1 MKNILIIDDEPA
13 LCQLMKIYLERCG
26 QYHIDTVMTGHE
38 GIKKASEFDYDAI
51 VLDVLMPDL
60 SGYETL
66 KRIRLL
72 PTGRGQVPVVAI
84 SARASLKEVFH
95 MARIHSFLV
104 KPFQT
109 EHLKAILD
117 SICGVSDAGEPTP
130 AAEIAAP
137 VKTETGTKKVLIAGM
152 EKFMISKIQTYLQ
165 QLGYEVVT
173 CFEDGDTLSLASE
186 SKPVLILYQ
195 FWEDAE
201 KFNAAHLLTETL
213 ANAETQGIPCFV
225 FCAKNVEIEASKEF
239 PKERLLAYQDSR
251 DLLNK
256 LREHLPG

>member
-13 LCQLMKIYLERCG
+13 LCQLMKSYLEKRG
-26 QYHIDTVMTGHE
+26 QYHVDTVTTGME
-38 GIKKASEFDYDAI
+38 GIKKSAEFDYDAV

-66 KRIRLL
+66 KRIRAL
-72 PTGRGQVPVVAI
+72 PSGRGQVPVVAI

-109 EHLKAILD
+109 EHLKGILD
-117 SICGVSDAGEPTP
+117 SICGVSDEP
-130 AAEIAAP
+130 AAAP
-137 VKTETGTKKVLIAGM
+137 NLAVPVQPELGAKKVLIAGM
-152 EKFMISKIQTYLQ
+152 EKFMISKMQTHLQ
-165 QLGYEVVT
+165 QLGYEVIT
-173 CFEDGDTLSLASE
+173 SFEDSDALSLAAE
-186 SKPVLILYQ
+186 SKPALILYQ
-195 FWEDAE
+195 FWEDPE
-201 KFNAAHLLTETL
+201 KFNAASLLTETL
-213 ANAETQGIPCFV
+213 VNPGTQGIPCFV
-225 FCAKNVEIEASKEF
+225 FCAKNVEIEASKEL
-239 PKERLLAYQDSR
+239 PKDRLLAYQDSR

>member
-1 MKNILIIDDEPA
+1 MKNILIIDDESA
-13 LCQLMKIYLERCG
+13 LCQLMKLFLEKRG
-26 QYHIDTVMTGHE
+26 QYHVDTVTTGTE
-38 GIKKASEFDYDAI
+38 GVKKASEFDYNAV

-66 KRIRLL
+66 KRIRTL
-72 PTGRGQVPVVAI
+72 PNERGQVPVIAI

-109 EHLKAILD
+109 EHLKGILD
-117 SICGVSDAGEPTP
+117 SICEITDEPAP
-130 AAEIAAP
+130 AADVLAP
-137 VKTETGTKKVLIAGM
+137 VQMEAGAKKVLIAGL
-152 EKFMISKIQTYLQ
+152 EKFMISKIQSYLQ

-173 CFEDGDTLSLASE
+173 SFEDNGVISLVTE

-195 FWEDAE
+195 FWDDAE
-201 KFNAAHLLTETL
+201 KFNAPKLLAETL
-213 ANAETQGIPCFV
+213 ANPSTKGIPCFV
-225 FCAKNVEIEASKEF
+225 FCAKNVEIEASKEL

-256 LREHLPG
+256 LREHVPG

>member
-13 LCQLMKIYLERCG
+13 LCQLMKLFLEKRG
-26 QYHIDTVMTGHE
+26 QYHVDTVTTGTE
-38 GIKKASEFDYDAI
+38 GIKKVSDFDYDTV

-66 KRIRLL
+66 KRIRAI
-72 PTGRGQVPVVAI
+72 PSSRGQVPVIAI

-95 MARIHSFLV
+95 MVRIHSFLV
-104 KPFQT
+104 KPFQM
-109 EHLKAILD
+109 EHLKGILD
-117 SICGVSDAGEPTP
+117 SICGVSNDDTPSAG
-130 AAEIAAP
+130 AAATIPKESAA
-137 VKTETGTKKVLIAGM
+137 KKVLIAGM
-152 EKFMISKIQTYLQ
+152 EKFMISKIQTYLE

-173 CFEDGDTLSLASE
+173 SFEDSETVNLAAE
-186 SKPVLILYQ
+186 NKPALLLYQ

-201 KFNAAHLLTETL
+201 KFNAPHLLTETL
-213 ANAETQGIPCFV
+213 ANPDTQGIPCFV
-225 FCAKNVEIEASKEF
+225 FCAKNVEIEASKEL

-256 LREHLPG
+256 LRDHLPG